1 MSKYYT
7 IQSKEAYLKAIDKF
21 EFKTSIDLVEKE
33 FKTAYLWLFSHYK
46 KMFGYDSEDFSLIWF
61 WKDSLPEHY
70 WDEDL
75 YVNNNKPW
83 IQNILDNGNVLIEL
97 DLDDDTVL
105 LTNFIAWHIPLNNM
119 AFLST
124 DEVGLDDYIE
134 KSDLYSSWERLFDEE
149 WLVKN
154 EYIDVNDNTIQ
165 GVKPTVSVNNITKV
179 FLSYNDLK
187 KHFFLK

>member
-1 MSKYYT
+1 
-7 IQSKEAYLKAIDKF
+7 
-21 EFKTSIDLVEKE
+21 
-33 FKTAYLWLFSHYK
+33 
-46 KMFGYDSEDFSLIWF
+46 
-61 WKDSLPEHY
+61 
-70 WDEDL
+70 
-75 YVNNNKPW
+75 
-83 IQNILDNGNVLIEL
+83 
-97 DLDDDTVL
+97 
-105 LTNFIAWHIPLNNM
+105 M

-124 DEVGLDDYIE
+124 DEIGLDDYIE